1 MSDIVDLSPE
11 SNGFDDMD
19 ADLEDYIGKLLWTFS
34 LTDSFFFGINLLI
47 LQTRAQT
54 LKLRA
59 YR

>member
-34 LTDSFFFGINLLI
+34 LTDSFFWNEPSHFTNSASDPE
-47 LQTRAQT
+47 AQG
-54 LKLRA
+54 L
-59 YR
+59 